1 MEDVGQCEEDG
12 GLAPQPPLGALLVQQ
27 PSLLCGGG
35 RREKCEGQE
44 AMEVPQ
50 PARPRPQLTT
60 GSSSTLS
67 TARKQ
72 PSNLCARTRSALGGS
87 CRGR

>member
-1 MEDVGQCEEDG
+1 MEDVGQREEDG
-12 GLAPQPPLGALLVQQ
+12 GLALQLPLGAVLLHQ
-27 PSLLCGGG
+27 PAFLCRGEDG
-35 RREKCEGQE
+35 EGQE
-44 AMEVPQ
+44 AKEGPQ
-50 PARPRPQLTT
+50 LARPRPRLTT

-72 PSNLCARTRSALGGS
+72 PSNFCARTRSARGGS